1 MTLGGQPV
9 RQQNVPAAVTG
20 AMYIAGDAVFGDAGT
35 FRAADPADGTALEP
49 EFRFADSK
57 LAANAAELAESAFE
71 AFRAAP
77 AEQRARLLELAAD
90 EIDAVTD
97 AVARR
102 AHRET
107 GLPLARLTGE
117 VARTTGQLRLFAAT
131 LREGSWNG
139 ARIDHELPDRKPV
152 GRPDIRQRR
161 IPLGPVAVFAASN
174 FPLAFSVAGGDTA
187 SALAAGCPVVV
198 KAHEAHPGTSE
209 IIAAAVTRA
218 VAASGLPAGV
228 FSMLFA
234 DGPSVGIELVTHPAI
249 TAVAFTGSRRVGLAL
264 VAAAASRPVPIPV
277 YAEMSAV
284 NPVFLLPARLSEAAA
299 DLGTAL
305 VGSLTLGTGQ
315 FCTNP
320 GIIIGLDGPDLD
332 RFTAAARD
340 AVLASAPAPM
350 LTSRIAA
357 SYADGV
363 TRLAAHPGT
372 EVIARAA
379 DPGRADSGHESWS
392 CAALATTT
400 AREFLAAPELHDE
413 VFGAASVIVRA
424 GSPDQLLDVARA
436 MEGQLTAT
444 VHATDA
450 DTPLASELL
459 PVLERKAGRI
469 LFNGWPT
476 GVEVVPS
483 MVHGGPFP
491 ATSDGRTTSVGT
503 LAMDRFLRPVAYQ
516 NVPDPLLPAA
526 IRESNPDRLL
536 RLVDGAYTRD

>member
-1 MTLGGQPV
+1 MTPGTQTVLPV
-9 RQQNVPAAVTG
+9 VTG
-20 AMYIAGDAVFGDAGT
+20 AMYIAGDAVFGDAETFPVEAPAAGGT
-35 FRAADPADGTALEP
+35 LEP
-49 EFRFADSK
+49 TFHRAGSA
-57 LAANAAELAESAFE
+57 LVGRAAELAEAAFE

-77 AEQRARLLELAAD
+77 TEQRARLLELAAD
-90 EIDAVTD
+90 EIETVGGAAAD
-97 AVARR
+97 R
-102 AHRET
+102 AHLET
-107 GLPLARLTGE
+107 GLPLPRLTGE

-139 ARIDHELPDRKPV
+139 ARIDHALPDRVPAR
-152 GRPDIRQRR
+152 RPDVRQRR

-198 KAHEAHPGTSE
+198 KGHEAHPGTSE
-209 IIAAAVTRA
+209 IIAAAITRA

-228 FSMLFA
+228 FSMVFA
-234 DGPSVGIELVTHPAI
+234 DGPTVGVELVRHPAI
-249 TAVAFTGSRRVGLAL
+249 AAVGFTGSRAAGLAL

-284 NPVFLLPARLSEAAA
+284 NPVFLLPGRLSEAAS
-299 DLGTAL
+299 DLGAAF
-305 VGSLTLGTGQ
+305 VGSLTLGAGQ

-320 GIIIGLDGPDLD
+320 GIVVGVDGPDLD
-332 RFTAAARD
+332 RFIAAARD
-340 AVLASAPAPM
+340 AVAASAPAPM

-363 TRLAAHPGT
+363 ARLAAHPAT
-372 EVIARAA
+372 EVLARAA
-379 DPGRADSGHESWS
+379 EPGSGPGCWGS
-392 CAALATTT
+392 AALVATT
-400 AREFLAAPELHDE
+400 AEEFLAARDLHDE
-413 VFGAASVIVRA
+413 VFGAASVIVRVA
-424 GSPDQLLDVARA
+424 GSEELLDVARA

-444 VHATDA
+444 VHAA
-450 DTPLASELL
+450 DSDTALASSLL

-491 ATSDGRTTSVGT
+491 ATSDSRTTSVGT

-516 NVPDPLLPAA
+516 DVPDALLPAA
-526 IRESNPDRLL
+526 VRESNPDGLL
-536 RLVDGAYTRD
+536 RLVDGGYTRS